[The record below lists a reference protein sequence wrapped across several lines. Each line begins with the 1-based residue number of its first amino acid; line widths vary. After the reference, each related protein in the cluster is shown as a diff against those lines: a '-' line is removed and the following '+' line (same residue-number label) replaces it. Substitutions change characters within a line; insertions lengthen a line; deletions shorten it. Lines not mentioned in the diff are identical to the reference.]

1 MSNEAS
7 IIGLSEKEL
16 LRLSEEKLLSL
27 NVAEMSA
34 IQDHFEKAGRNPT
47 EAELETLAQTWS
59 EHCKHKVFNSV
70 VEFEEGQHRET
81 IESLFTEYIVTATQ
95 KAMEK
100 KKGFFLS
107 VFTDNAGIVSFD
119 GKNAVAFKAET
130 HNHPS
135 ALDPYGGANTGI
147 GGVVRDV
154 LGAGLGAKPVANTDV
169 FCFAEPWTPST
180 GVPEGAI
187 HPKRTFKGVRFGVRD
202 YGNRIGVPTVNG
214 AICFDKRYIA
224 NPLVFCGTVGLI
236 PENMVE
242 KNVHKGELIVVVGA
256 RTGKDGIHGATFSS
270 TGLKETSPAT
280 AVQIGNAIE
289 EKKIIDLV
297 LRARDRRLFTCI
309 TDCGAGGFSSAI
321 GEMAKNTGAI
331 VNLEKAPLKQKGL
344 SPWEI
349 WVSESQ
355 ERMVLSVHA
364 SKLAELVKL
373 AAIEEVEIAV
383 LGQFTS
389 TKKLEVY
396 YGTEK
401 IIDLPMNFLHSGL
414 PKQRRKAVYTKPRY
428 LEPDFGQ
435 PPKLGKDLCTL
446 LAMPNI
452 ASKETTIRQY
462 DHEVQ
467 GTSILK
473 PLVGEE
479 NDGPSDAAIVR
490 PDLESW
496 AGVAISNGINPWIG
510 DIDPYLMAGSCI
522 DEAIRNLVATGT
534 DPDKIALLDN
544 FSWGNPDKPVKMGEL
559 VKAVKG
565 CHDFAVDFE
574 TGFISGKD
582 SFYNEYS
589 RGELYISIP
598 STLLISAIGIMSDC
612 RKKVSMDL
620 KENHDPL
627 YIVGETFSELGA
639 SHYFA
644 SRGFK
649 GNRAPSLDAK
659 KALAAYRALHK
670 AMSIGTSNSERLVRS
685 CHDLSE
691 GGLCVAIA
699 EMCFAGMKGAKID
712 LAKIPLGEPIDRDDF
727 ILFSES
733 NSRLLVEVN
742 EKHADSF
749 EQLMEGN
756 AFAKIGEVTQDKNLE
771 IKGLK
776 GKTVVNENIG
786 KLKKTWKKTLD
797 W

>member
-1 MSNEAS
+1 MNNEVKL
-7 IIGLSEKEL
+7 IGLNEKEL
-16 LRLSEEKLLSL
+16 LELSEQKLLSL

-34 IQDHFEKAGRNPT
+34 IQNHFEKEGRNPT

-70 VEFEEGQHRET
+70 VEFEEGEHKEV
-81 IESLFTEYIVTATQ
+81 IESLFSEYIVSATE
-95 KAMEK
+95 KAMKK

-107 VFTDNAGIVSFD
+107 VFKDNAGIVSFD
-119 GKNAVAFKAET
+119 DKNGVAFKVET

-154 LGAGLGAKPVANTDV
+154 LGAGLGAKPVANTDI
-169 FCFAEPWTPST
+169 FCFAEPWTENMT
-180 GVPEGAI
+180 VPEGVI
-187 HPKRTFKGVRFGVRD
+187 HPKRTFKGVRSGVRD

-236 PENMVE
+236 PEHLVE

-297 LRARDRRLFTCI
+297 LRARDKRLFSCI
-309 TDCGAGGFSSAI
+309 TDCGAGGFSSSI
-321 GEMAKNTGAI
+321 GEMAKHGGAI

-344 SPWEI
+344 EPWEI
-349 WVSESQ
+349 WLSESQ
-355 ERMVLSVHA
+355 ERMIISVHP
-364 SKLAELVKL
+364 SKLEELQKL
-373 AAIEEVEIAV
+373 AAIEEVEVTV

-401 IIDLPMNFLHSGL
+401 IIDLSMAFLHNGL
-414 PKQRRKAVYTKPRY
+414 PKQRRKAIYAKPKY
-428 LEPDFGQ
+428 LEPNFK
-435 PPKLGKDLCTL
+435 PTTLGKELHTL

-473 PLVGEE
+473 PLTGEE
-479 NDGPSDAAIVR
+479 NDGPSDAAIIR

-496 AGVAISNGINPWIG
+496 SGVAISNGINPWFG
-510 DIDPYLMAGSCI
+510 DLDPYLMAGSCI
-522 DEAIRNLVATGT
+522 DEAIRNLVAVGA
-534 DPDKIALLDN
+534 DPDKIAILDN
-544 FSWGNPDKPVKMGEL
+544 FCWGNPDKPVKMGEL
-559 VKAVKG
+559 VKTVKG

-582 SFYNEYS
+582 SFYNDYS
-589 RGELYISIP
+589 KGKLYISIP
-598 STLLISAIGIMSDC
+598 STLLISAIGVMSDC
-612 RKKVSMDL
+612 RKKISMDL
-620 KENHDPL
+620 KETGNPI
-627 YIVGETFSELGA
+627 YIVGETFNELGA

-644 SRGFK
+644 SKGFK
-649 GNRAPSLDAK
+649 GNRAPALNAK
-659 KALAAYRALHK
+659 KALAAYRALHR
-670 AMSIGTSNSERLVRS
+670 AMGIGENNSERVVRS

-691 GGLCVAIA
+691 GGLGVALA

-712 LAKIPLGEPIDRDDF
+712 LLKIPVGETMDRDDF

-742 EKHADSF
+742 KKHEGFF
-749 EQLMEGN
+749 EQLMKGH
-756 AFAKIGEVTQDKNLE
+756 AYAKIGEVTEDKKLQ
-771 IKGLK
+771 ITGLK
-776 GKTVVNENIG
+776 GKIVVNENIG
-786 KLKKTWKKTLD
+786 KLKKTWKNTLN